1 MLAERVGGQIIRSF
15 GKCFYVLSLHNHIY
29 HVPYTDNTWHMV
41 ISKIFTQLV
50 FISQCSQ
57 HNERLS
63 VSV

>member
-1 MLAERVGGQIIRSF
+1 MLAERGGGQIIRSV
-15 GKCFYVLSLHNHIY
+15 GECYYVLSLHNHIY
-29 HVPYTDNTWHMV
+29 HVLYTDNTWQMV

-57 HNERLS
+57 HNKRLN